1 MYRNSV
7 TSDNTPDSH
16 KAVITGQVPQQLAD
30 MNDDKVEDA
39 QKERIKTHFKWLL
52 SNDFYKD
59 ACTTEQVTNM
69 ESHLPA
75 NYADDYV
82 DLPS

>member
-1 MYRNSV
+1 MYKNVV
-7 TSDNTPDSH
+7 TSDNTPDLH
-16 KAVITGQVPQQLAD
+16 KEVITGQIDGQLAQIAAGD
-30 MNDDKVEDA
+30 NVDA
-39 QKERIKTHFKWLL
+39 IKTHFEWVLA
-52 SNDFYKD
+52 NDFYKD
-59 ACTTEQVTNM
+59 ACTTEQVANM